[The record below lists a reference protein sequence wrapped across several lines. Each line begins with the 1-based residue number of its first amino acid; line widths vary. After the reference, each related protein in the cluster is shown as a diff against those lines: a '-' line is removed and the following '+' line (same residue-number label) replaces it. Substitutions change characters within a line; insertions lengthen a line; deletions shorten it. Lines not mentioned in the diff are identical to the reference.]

1 MSPRIKYIFVYRTIE
16 TWFYN
21 ADHLLYYPQM
31 TVFSF
36 HIFFCSLV
44 SVSKKLNIETMLS
57 LPSLFIQLAKFQQ
70 NEWKRSQEYQ
80 SMDPEYVTGQINSCI
95 LEFLL
100 RRFCSLILAP
110 SQKFWY
116 ALVWWSSFL
125 RTTKDILAIYKC
137 RYCIEWFL

>member
-1 MSPRIKYIFVYRTIE
+1 MSIARLKLDFITQIIYCIIHRWLYSLLIF
-16 TWFYN
+16 
-21 ADHLLYYPQM
+21 
-31 TVFSF
+31 
-36 HIFFCSLV
+36 FFCSLV
-44 SVSKKLNIETMLS
+44 SVSKKQNIETMLI

-80 SMDPEYVTGQINSCI
+80 SMDPEYVTEQINSCI

-110 SQKFWY
+110 SQKFLY

-125 RTTKDILAIYKC
+125 RTTKDILAIYKR